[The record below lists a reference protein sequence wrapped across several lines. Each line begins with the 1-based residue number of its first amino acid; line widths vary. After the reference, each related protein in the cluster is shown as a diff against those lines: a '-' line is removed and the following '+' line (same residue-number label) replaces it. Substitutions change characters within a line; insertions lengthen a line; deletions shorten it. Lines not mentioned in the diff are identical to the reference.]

1 MKSAKRVFCD
11 FTTGGGNFYA
21 YYGNFKDKV
30 IIIIIKFILLEKINR
45 RK

>member
-1 MKSAKRVFCD
+1 MKSAKRVYCD

-30 IIIIIKFILLEKINR
+30 IIIINKLIYQKK
-45 RK
+45 